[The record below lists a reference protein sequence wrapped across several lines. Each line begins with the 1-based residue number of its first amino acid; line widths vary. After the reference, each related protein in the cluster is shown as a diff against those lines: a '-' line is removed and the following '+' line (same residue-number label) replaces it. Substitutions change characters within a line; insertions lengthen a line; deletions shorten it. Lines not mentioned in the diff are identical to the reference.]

1 MQADEV
7 ATETGIAG
15 LVAALARIATPLAIA
30 SLSQI
35 AMGLTDTILLG
46 HLGGGALA
54 AGGLATTLFFT
65 TGVVL
70 QGTLV
75 GAGVLAAQA
84 RGAGREGDIAGT
96 YATALLVGL
105 LLSAPAFLLYGLAR
119 PALLWLGEPPAL
131 AHDVGRYLAIL
142 RWATP
147 AFVGGLGVLRA
158 VLPAIGQ
165 SDLLLRVTP
174 LMAVANGLVNYA
186 LIYGVGPLRGLGLR
200 GSALA
205 TTLTLWAS
213 ALVLF
218 GLLHGSRRRRRL
230 VAPPRLDL
238 ARLAPLLRLGL
249 PISATI
255 AAETLL
261 FLVSSLAAGRLGAD
275 PLAAHQVI
283 LSVGTFLFMVPMALG
298 QAANV
303 LTGIATGAGDRA
315 RVRRTGLVAIG
326 LGALLMAGIG
336 LALLAGRGAVA
347 AAFLDPLVRGNARPF
362 ALTVSLLG
370 IMALFQV
377 VDGVQ
382 AVAIGALRGM
392 GDSAVPMVLATVG
405 YWLIGFPLGWL
416 LAFRLGLG
424 IVGLWTGL
432 AAALAAVAV
441 MMTVRFLVATR
452 RPGTLPLDP
461 AGAAAPGPDPLGIRR
476 ANEAP

>member
-1 MQADEV
+1 MTA
-7 ATETGIAG
+7 AG
-15 LVAALARIATPLAIA
+15 TSIPALAAALARIAGPLAIA

-46 HLGGGALA
+46 HLGGRALA

-75 GAGVLAAQA
+75 GAGVLVAQA
-84 RGAGREGDIAGT
+84 RGAGRDGEIAGIYT
-96 YATALLVGL
+96 TALLVGL
-105 LLSAPAFLLYGLAR
+105 LLSGPAFLLYSEAR
-119 PALLWLGEPPAL
+119 PLLLWLHEPPAL
-131 AHDVGRYLAIL
+131 ARDAGRYLGIL

-147 AFVGGLGVLRA
+147 AFLAGLGVLRA
-158 VLPAIGQ
+158 VLPAIDQ
-165 SDLLLRVTP
+165 ADLLLRVTP

-186 LIYGVGPLRGLGLR
+186 LIYGAGPLPGLGLR

-205 TTLTLWAS
+205 TALTLWAT
-213 ALVLF
+213 ALALF

-230 VAPPRLDL
+230 LSPLRPRAAWL
-238 ARLAPLLRLGL
+238 RPLLRLGL

-261 FLVSSLAAGRLGAD
+261 FLLSSLAAGRLGAD

-283 LSVGTFLFMVPMALG
+283 LAVGTFLFMVPMALG

-303 LTGIATGAGDRA
+303 LTGIATGAGDRVA
-315 RVRRTGLVAIG
+315 VRRTGLVAIG
-326 LGALLMAGIG
+326 LAALVMAAVG
-336 LALLAGRGAVA
+336 LSLLGSRQMVAGV
-347 AAFLDPLVRGNARPF
+347 FLDPRGSG
-362 ALTVSLLG
+362 TVPAFRITVGLFG

-392 GDSAVPMVLATVG
+392 GDSTVPMVLAAIG
-405 YWLIGFPLGWL
+405 YWLIGLPVGWL

-424 IVGLWTGL
+424 IVGLWSAL
-432 AAALAAVAV
+432 AIALAAVAA
-441 MMTVRFLVATR
+441 MMTARFLIAT
-452 RPGTLPLDP
+452 
-461 AGAAAPGPDPLGIRR
+461 AAPAPLGLPVARR
-476 ANEAP
+476 A